1 MSTTTEATNV
11 FEEPRP
17 HPHLPEDT
25 RPRVAIVGAG
35 RVGSMTALRL
45 AEIDRFSK
53 ISLVDIIP
61 DWSAGLALD
70 LWHSAHVRGFSTR
83 LEGSHQF
90 GSLENADYVVV
101 AAGKPRK
108 PGMSRTDLTGVNSE
122 IIRDTGL
129 AIREQAPDA
138 VVIVVTNP
146 LEEMTYLMRKV
157 TGFPRN
163 RVMGMGGVLDT
174 ARFCSLV
181 SLTGVATPEDVEAVV
196 LGSHGA
202 EMVIPLSLAHVDGT
216 PLEELLDADV
226 LAQIMQRT
234 RESGAEIGSLLKSSS
249 AFYAPS
255 AAIARMLLD
264 MVTDSPEIVPVC
276 VEAEGHYGLP
286 DITVGL
292 PVRLCRQGISE
303 IVDLKLR
310 AEELDELRSAANLI
324 YVRAQ
329 SLLDV

>member
-1 MSTTTEATNV
+1 MTLTSDAPNV

-17 HPHLPEDT
+17 KRSPVPDL

-45 AEIDRFSK
+45 AETDRFSK
-53 ISLVDIIP
+53 IALVDIIP
-61 DWSAGLALD
+61 DWGAGLALD
-70 LWHSAHVRGFSTR
+70 MWHSAHVRGFSTR

-90 GSLENADYVVV
+90 GSLDGAQYVVV
-101 AAGKPRK
+101 TAGKPRK

-122 IIRDTGL
+122 IIRDIGQ
-129 AIREQAPDA
+129 AIREQAPEA

-146 LEEMTYLMRKV
+146 LEEMTYLMRSV
-157 TGFPRN
+157 TGFPRH
-163 RVMGMGGVLDT
+163 RVMGMGGILDT

-181 SLTGVATPEDVEAVV
+181 SLTGVATPEDVEALV

-216 PLEELLDADV
+216 PIEELLDADV
-226 LAQIMQRT
+226 LAQIMRRT

-255 AAIARMLLD
+255 AAIARMLVD
-264 MVTDSPEIVPVC
+264 MITESDEIVPVC
-276 VEAEGHYGLP
+276 VESNGHYGLP
-286 DITVGL
+286 DATVGL
-292 PVRLCRQGISE
+292 PVRLGPHGITE
-303 IVDLKLR
+303 IVELNLR

-324 YVRAQ
+324 AQRAK
-329 SLLDV
+329 SLEL